1 MRRRRLLLFVLLVFV
16 PGAVLIAATLRL
28 ARQEQELAVQ
38 RQRDARVLL
47 ALQLGQELRTGLD
60 RLHVDT
66 MLLHPAVVAR
76 GRLDGTR
83 LVLPWEAAAPRAPV
97 PTDVAEL
104 MGAAARAEFGAQHL
118 REAAELYG
126 RAARLGQTP
135 ELRAEALLLRGRA
148 LRRAGMHAD
157 ARTVY
162 RTLAAEP
169 AFVRDAEGLPVAL
182 YAADALL
189 ALGDTAATLDAL
201 AGLVGTADLAPTA
214 LYAAH
219 GLAAQVG
226 TDALAAEFAEQL
238 SLVERI
244 MALRQDLPSLLALAA
259 RAPGRPDRV
268 WLPFG
273 GADWLIGL
281 PGSETPDA
289 ASVVVARAGPSLGDV
304 ATASPDLAEAASQ
317 ARLTDLDAPGAAS
330 PGPGFAGV
338 GLLLPGDFPT
348 SQAAFT
354 GRLLALTL
362 PLVLG
367 LMLFTA
373 YLLWRD
379 VRREVAAAA
388 LRARFVSSVSH
399 ELKTPLTSIRMF
411 AEMLRY
417 GHLPAARRDEYLDIV
432 VNESERLTRLINNVL
447 DFSRIDR
454 GDRPYQRTTLL
465 LDDVVSDAARAMAY
479 PLAQDGFE
487 LNLHIDD
494 DVPPVLAERDAIIQA
509 VLNLLSNALKFSGSA
524 RSIDL
529 ELRRAGDAAVI
540 RVTDRGS
547 GVRADERRA
556 IFEPYYRSPDAQ
568 SAGVPGTGLGLA
580 LVAHVARGHD
590 GSVDVATAPGGGST
604 FSLRIPLALAH
615 QAAAPAVTP
624 ARGAAAATVAT
635 AAVAASTAGAHSAA
649 AAEAAP

>member
-1 MRRRRLLLFVLLVFV
+1 VRRRRLLLFMFLVLV

-47 ALQLGQELRTGLD
+47 ALQLGQELRTRLE
-60 RLHVDT
+60 RLHADT
-66 MLLHPAVVAR
+66 MLSQPALVAR

-83 LVLPWEAAAPRAPV
+83 LVLPWEAAGPGAPV

-104 MGAAARAEFGAQHL
+104 MGAAARAEFGAQQAL
-118 REAAELYG
+118 TAAELYG
-126 RAARLGQTP
+126 RAARLARTP
-135 ELRAEALLLRGRA
+135 ELRAEALLFRGRA
-148 LRRAGMHAD
+148 LRRAGAQAEAH
-157 ARTVY
+157 TVY

-169 AFVRDAEGLPVAL
+169 ASVRDAEGLPVAL

-189 ALGDTAATLDAL
+189 ALGDTAATVDAL
-201 AGLVGTADLAPTA
+201 AGLVGTTDLAPTA

-219 GLAAQVG
+219 SLAAQVSA
-226 TDALAAEFAEQL
+226 DSLAAEFAEQL
-238 SLVERI
+238 GLVERL
-244 MALRQDLPSLLALAA
+244 MARRQDLPSLLALAA

-281 PGSETPDA
+281 PGSETPHA
-289 ASVVVARAGPSLGDV
+289 ASVVVARTGTSLGDV
-304 ATASPDLAEAASQ
+304 STASPDLAEAASR
-317 ARLTDLDAPGAAS
+317 ARLTELDAPGAAS

-338 GLLLPGDFPT
+338 GLLLPGDFPA
-348 SQAAFT
+348 SQTAFA

-417 GHLPAARRDEYLDIV
+417 GHLPATRRDEYLEIV

-454 GDRPYQRTTLL
+454 GDRPYQRTPLL
-465 LDDVVSDAARAMAY
+465 LGDVVRDAARAMAY

-487 LNLHIDD
+487 LNLRIDD

-529 ELRRAGDAAVI
+529 ELCRAGAAAVI
-540 RVTDRGS
+540 RVTDRGP
-547 GVRADERRA
+547 GVSADERRA

-590 GSVDVATAPGGGST
+590 GSVDVAPAPGGGST
-604 FSLRIPLALAH
+604 FSLRMPLALAH
-615 QAAAPAVTP
+615 QVAAPAVIQET
-624 ARGAAAATVAT
+624 GIAAAS
-635 AAVAASTAGAHSAA
+635 AAAEVPASIDGAHSTAP
-649 AAEAAP
+649 AETAP